1 MIFSIDK
8 YMNKINI
15 FNIFKLALIFTVID
29 AVYLFSMSNNFQN
42 MIKKIQGSKLKMR
55 IIPTV
60 FCYIFLIS
68 SLYYFVEMK
77 NQKVIDAFF
86 LGLFIYGVYETTNY
100 AIIEKWNP
108 FIALIDTVWGG
119 LLFASTFFIY
129 KKFVK

>member
-8 YMNKINI
+8 YMNKINV
-15 FNIFKLALIFTVID
+15 FNIFKLGLIFTVID
-29 AVYLFSMSNNFQN
+29 AGYLFSMSKKFQN
-42 MIKKIQGSKLKMR
+42 MIKKIQGTKLKMR

-60 FCYIFLIS
+60 LCYIFLIS

-100 AIIEKWNP
+100 AILNKWNP
-108 FIALIDTVWGG
+108 LIALVDTIWGG
-119 LLFASTFFIY
+119 ILFASTFFIY